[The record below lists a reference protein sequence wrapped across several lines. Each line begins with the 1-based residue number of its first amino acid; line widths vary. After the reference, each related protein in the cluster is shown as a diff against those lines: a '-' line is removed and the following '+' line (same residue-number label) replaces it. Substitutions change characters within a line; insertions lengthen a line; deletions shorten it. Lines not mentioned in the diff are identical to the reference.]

1 MTWVRCAF
9 GNVFN
14 LVAQQGPSWKK
25 LFKQK
30 SGVLGVM
37 HNLTKRNRLVSK
49 HGRIN
54 AYTRLEFVALK
65 YRLCLNS
72 RDDGQQNH
80 RFLKD
85 FFTSTIDLSWSVI
98 FMGFAASFFLSWLV
112 FAVVWY
118 LVAFVHGDLV
128 EDKPKEHV
136 VCVDNIKDFTS
147 CFLFSLETQ
156 HTIGYGGRATT
167 EQCSMAIIVMSLQSI
182 LGVVIQVVVVVF

>member
-1 MTWVRCAF
+1 
-9 GNVFN
+9 
-14 LVAQQGPSWKK
+14 
-25 LFKQK
+25 
-30 SGVLGVM
+30 
-37 HNLTKRNRLVSK
+37 
-49 HGRIN
+49 
-54 AYTRLEFVALK
+54 
-65 YRLCLNS
+65 
-72 RDDGQQNH
+72 
-80 RFLKD
+80 
-85 FFTSTIDLSWSVI
+85 
-98 FMGFAASFFLSWLV
+98 MGFAASFFLSWLV

-182 LGVVIQVVVVVF
+182 LGVVIQVVVVVVVVSIW